1 MEGEPRGKEEME
13 IPLKLVI
20 VGDAMCRTET
30 YKSVTSSPFQEG
42 CVVCSTPHPAPSLGT
57 PLYPRA
63 LCSLEPVIGPDP
75 AWAVHPFINLCHL
88 SDPSPHEYQGW
99 ALTRG
104 RQRTEPSLRSGAL
117 SHFGKGVPPCLPPRT
132 GFPEGMGA
140 KYSREGGT
148 GRDLPS
154 S

>member
-20 VGDAMCRTET
+20 VGDAMCRTEM

-88 SDPSPHEYQGW
+88 SDPLP
-99 ALTRG
+99 TRI
-104 RQRTEPSLRSGAL
+104 
-117 SHFGKGVPPCLPPRT
+117 
-132 GFPEGMGA
+132 
-140 KYSREGGT
+140 SRLGPDKRKAEN
-148 GRDLPS
+148 
-154 S
+154 